1 MAHRPAKTEPG
12 ETDPLETGLGR
23 RRRRISDTETEER
36 MLATAVEMINET
48 GLTVSLEH
56 LRFEDVIRAAGVA
69 RSAVYRRWP
78 YKDLFFADL
87 LRELARG
94 TDAAAIGELESKR
107 GMAQAAAEH
116 ADLVETPEGRERLG
130 AELIRGARDFETL
143 QHSSAWRTYLALHA
157 TFLSLEEGRLRDEVR
172 ETLSEAEAGFVR
184 RISDSYREL
193 TGLLGYRIRPGSGV
207 SFEQL
212 AAMAS
217 AALRGTALMM
227 PTIPMIEEARVQ
239 GAPFGGEVAEWTL
252 PALTAGAVILQFF
265 EPDPDV
271 VWDEDRIERVK
282 RELTAFGS

>member
-1 MAHRPAKTEPG
+1 MAHQPQ
-12 ETDPLETGLGR
+12 ETGLGR
-23 RRRRISDTETEER
+23 RRKRISDTETEER
-36 MLATAVEMINET
+36 MLAAAAEMINET

-56 LRFEDVIRAAGVA
+56 LRLEDVIRAAGVA

-94 TDAAAIGELESKR
+94 ADAATVGESESKL
-107 GMAQAAAEH
+107 GIAQASAEH
-116 ADLVETPEGRERLG
+116 AELVETPEGRERLG

-143 QHSSAWRTYLALHA
+143 QRSSAWRTYLALHA
-157 TFLSLEEGRLRDEVR
+157 TFLSLEEGPLRDDVKAI
-172 ETLSEAEAGFVR
+172 LSESEAGFVQ

-193 TGLLGYRIRPGSGV
+193 TRLLGYRIRPGSGV

-217 AALRGTALMM
+217 AALRGMALME

-239 GAPFGGEVAEWTL
+239 GAPFGGEEAEWSL
-252 PALTAGAVILQFF
+252 PALTAGSVILQFL
-265 EPDPDV
+265 EVDPEV
-271 VWDEDRIERVK
+271 VWDEARIARVR
-282 RELTAFGS
+282 RELVEFGS